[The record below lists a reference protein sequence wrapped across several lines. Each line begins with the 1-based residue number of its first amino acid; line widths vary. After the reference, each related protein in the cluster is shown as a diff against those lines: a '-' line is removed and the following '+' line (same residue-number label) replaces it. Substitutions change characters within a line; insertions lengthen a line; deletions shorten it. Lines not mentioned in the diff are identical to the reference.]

1 MRRPGIAVFGVL
13 AVFSSSG
20 IAQAA
25 PSRITSVPV
34 DRVQVLDGGY
44 ERVSGTLR
52 GNVSGTERVRG
63 LPPAGLTYAADYE
76 IIRPARGPS
85 VRLLLVESEN
95 RGSPVVLN
103 ALSGGS
109 ASGGPRSAVYARS
122 VSRFL
127 RAERLA
133 YARVQWQT
141 GFAAGVPASA
151 QGVGEVIV
159 RDFGRYLARRYP
171 RRALVGVSQ
180 GAFFVNT
187 FIAEGFNALA
197 RGRAYS
203 QALTV
208 DGNGNWMA
216 INRLAGSGPQD
227 PYLRRNGRPLSYR
240 RLLRRPRTDPLLVDV
255 ANYTDFYRLRA
266 GLTSTKPPPAGA
278 RRYDWPSPHQS
289 FPPSAVFGGLGCNG
303 REPIPLS
310 PLRNRPYL
318 RALVRGMAL
327 GRLPASRRFA
337 LGRAP
342 RTSPGFNGLPGVRV
356 RVPRTDRLS
365 QPIGGV
371 RFPSCAC
378 PSGV

>member
-1 MRRPGIAVFGVL
+1 MRRPRIAAFGVL
-13 AVFSSSG
+13 AVFSTSG

-52 GNVSGTERVRG
+52 GSVSGTERVRG
-63 LPPAGLTYAADYE
+63 LPAAGLSYTADYE
-76 IIRPARGPS
+76 IIRPKRGRR
-85 VRLLLVESEN
+85 VRLLLVEAEN

-171 RRALVGVSQ
+171 RRALVGASQ

-197 RGRAYS
+197 RGRRAYS

-208 DGNGNWMA
+208 DGTGNWMA

-227 PYLRRNGRPLSYR
+227 PYLRRNGRPL
-240 RLLRRPRTDPLLVDV
+240 
-255 ANYTDFYRLRA
+255 
-266 GLTSTKPPPAGA
+266 
-278 RRYDWPSPHQS
+278 
-289 FPPSAVFGGLGCNG
+289 
-303 REPIPLS
+303 
-310 PLRNRPYL
+310 
-318 RALVRGMAL
+318 
-327 GRLPASRRFA
+327 RLPADAAPAAHRPAAGGRGQLHRLLPAACRAHEHQAAPCRRPPLRLA
-337 LGRAP
+337 VAAP
-342 RTSPGFNGLPGVRV
+342 VLPARSGVR
-356 RVPRTDRLS
+356 RPWLQRAQADST
-365 QPIGGV
+365 
-371 RFPSCAC
+371 
-378 PSGV
+378 